1 MTRSLIVLGVFIYSS
16 AALVW
21 RQTSRLPLTEGFQN
35 NLGFS
40 VDVEPAVS
48 PTAVRDFEPFVQTP
62 VFVVSSRLA
71 SPELEGPAPTS
82 QPLSAVA
89 TDRCDDAGTDFAE
102 QPNPRNLR
110 EGGFNMA
117 TWSPTAFAIVAD
129 LTPFETPTPLPS
141 ITANPTFSEE
151 FMTPTTTFTTTIMY
165 STIYYTVRDVA
176 RGESTTTTVPLSRA
190 PPQTFQT
197 ITASPALASITQAKQ
212 RRGFYE
218 DKAYCE
224 ALAPAEV
231 LDCLFEKGLL
241 VPYTTVTTVLDGA
254 TRALVEVSEAPHV

>member
-1 MTRSLIVLGVFIYSS
+1 MHIILTHSLILLGIFTYSS
-16 AALVW
+16 AALV
-21 RQTSRLPLTEGFQN
+21 RQQTSRLPLTEGFQN

-40 VDVEPAVS
+40 VDKEQAVS
-48 PTAVRDFEPFVQTP
+48 PTAVTDFKPFVQTP
-62 VFVVSSRLA
+62 VFAVPSSIA
-71 SPELEGPAPTS
+71 SPDLEGPAPTA

-89 TDRCDDAGTDFAE
+89 IDRRDDAGTDFAE
-102 QPNPRNLR
+102 QLNPRNLR
-110 EGGFNMA
+110 EGG
-117 TWSPTAFAIVAD
+117 PTSFAVLAG

-151 FMTPTTTFTTTIMY
+151 FMTPTTTIIEESSTTTI
-165 STIYYTVRDVA
+165 
-176 RGESTTTTVPLSRA
+176 PLSRA

-197 ITASPALASITQAKQ
+197 ITASSALASITPANQ

-224 ALAPAEV
+224 ALAPSEV
-231 LDCLFEKGLL
+231 PDCLFEKGLL